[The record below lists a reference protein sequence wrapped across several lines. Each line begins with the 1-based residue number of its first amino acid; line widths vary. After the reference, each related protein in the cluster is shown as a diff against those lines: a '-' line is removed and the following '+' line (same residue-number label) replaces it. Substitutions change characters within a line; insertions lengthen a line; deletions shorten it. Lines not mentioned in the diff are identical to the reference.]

1 VRLLLRAYIGRGAL
15 DPVEFAGEIEW
26 SLARPGELHQFEI
39 FRSPP
44 VTLGLRAEVAIS
56 LLLVVGLAGDDVHG
70 EPSVGQMVERRD
82 LAGHQ
87 GRRNESRPMRYE
99 VAELLCVRG
108 SVKRDEEPFCGRRG
122 AADERQVKAGVVVCA
137 RKLR

>member
-1 VRLLLRAYIGRGAL
+1 
-15 DPVEFAGEIEW
+15 

-56 LLLVVGLAGDDVHG
+56 LLLVVGLAGDDVHD

-108 SVKRDEEPFCGRRG
+108 SVKRATRNPSADDEVQPTS
-122 AADERQVKAGVVVCA
+122 AKSKPASSCA
-137 RKLR
+137 RANCVR